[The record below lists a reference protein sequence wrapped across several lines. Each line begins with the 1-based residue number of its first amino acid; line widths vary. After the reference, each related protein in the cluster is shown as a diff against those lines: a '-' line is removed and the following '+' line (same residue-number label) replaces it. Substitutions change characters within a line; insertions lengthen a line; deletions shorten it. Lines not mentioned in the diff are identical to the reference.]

1 MRYTN
6 TQGKQEQSVG
16 PTSAPTVSQGEVSEV
31 SLKPLT
37 CSPIL
42 TTSYVI
48 FIFFYFFIFSENS
61 ACWYNISG
69 LRGSSF
75 NMSYRENVSALSVWY
90 NRSRQWSV
98 ESDLLALLAIA
109 ARYFRGSQN

>member
-1 MRYTN
+1 MRYAN

-48 FIFFYFFIFSENS
+48 FLIFLNFFYFF
-61 ACWYNISG
+61 
-69 LRGSSF
+69 
-75 NMSYRENVSALSVWY
+75 
-90 NRSRQWSV
+90 
-98 ESDLLALLAIA
+98 
-109 ARYFRGSQN
+109 

>member
-1 MRYTN
+1 MQYAN

-16 PTSAPTVSQGEVSEV
+16 PASAPTVSQGEVSEV

-48 FIFFYFFIFSENS
+48 FIFFFIILFFLKMIC
-61 ACWYNISG
+61 AG
-69 LRGSSF
+69 TT
-75 NMSYRENVSALSVWY
+75 SV
-90 NRSRQWSV
+90 
-98 ESDLLALLAIA
+98 
-109 ARYFRGSQN
+109 G

>member
-1 MRYTN
+1 MRYAN

-16 PTSAPTVSQGEVSEV
+16 LASAPTVSQGEVSEV

-48 FIFFYFFIFSENS
+48 FIFFLIILFFLKMMC
-61 ACWYNISG
+61 AG
-69 LRGSSF
+69 TT
-75 NMSYRENVSALSVWY
+75 SV
-90 NRSRQWSV
+90 
-98 ESDLLALLAIA
+98 
-109 ARYFRGSQN
+109 G

>member
-1 MRYTN
+1 MRYAN

-16 PTSAPTVSQGEVSEV
+16 LASAPTVSQGEVSEL

-48 FIFFYFFIFSENS
+48 FLFFFNFFYFF
-61 ACWYNISG
+61 
-69 LRGSSF
+69 
-75 NMSYRENVSALSVWY
+75 
-90 NRSRQWSV
+90 
-98 ESDLLALLAIA
+98 
-109 ARYFRGSQN
+109 